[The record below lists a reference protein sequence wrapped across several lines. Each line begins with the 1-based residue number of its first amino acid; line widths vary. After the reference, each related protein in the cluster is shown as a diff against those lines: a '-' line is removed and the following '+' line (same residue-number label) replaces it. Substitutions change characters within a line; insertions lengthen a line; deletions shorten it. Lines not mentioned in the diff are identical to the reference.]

1 MINTPLN
8 KFVILF
14 IIGIILE
21 KAFQFNF
28 YSILFLVIV
37 LLIGTLII
45 LRKNRKSNY
54 IIATQFTLIIL
65 TGSLFYSNYILP
77 ENIYPFKET
86 KIIKSQVD
94 AKIIRIDLI
103 RDKRITLYLST
114 KKVFPF
120 AELYQPINIIAN
132 IYGEN
137 KELIKL
143 YNNINIG
150 DSIRCRGKFFK
161 PNSARNPG
169 EFDYSQYLL
178 ANNIAAIIS
187 TEDLSAI
194 KIKNN
199 NTEKFQNG
207 ILDIRKSIDNKIK
220 ELHSPDAAA
229 LLRGFLLADRYLITY
244 DTQQEFIDTGVFHV
258 LAVSGMNVAY
268 VILIIYFLF
277 GRFGLKIRLII
288 SLIAVILFVIITG
301 TEPSIIRAAIM
312 MGVLILSLLLGRNK
326 NNFNSLFIAAFIII
340 LINPND
346 LFSAAFQ
353 LSFGAVFS
361 ILIYT
366 RYLPIKNRFLSFIGI
381 TLAAQIGTLPII
393 IYYFNNISLISVF
406 ANMIVVPVSGLIY
419 LVGMATVIISYFSIS
434 LAGIIAVA
442 NNYYT
447 YLMLWVIEKTAT
459 IQFANLMV
467 YNFNIAKII
476 LFTLSF
482 LAGIILFKN
491 YIKNIIPRIL
501 VIILLASNFLLI
513 SSFFDYELFEDGKLY
528 VMAIDV
534 GQGDSFLIQFP
545 NGKHALI
552 DAGNASSY
560 MDNGERVIKPLLKFL
575 DIEKTDFLFITHY
588 DYDHFGGSISLVKNS
603 LVGEIYIPELDSSDQ
618 ISIKAYDYF
627 KAQNIPVRFNQ
638 KTKFKIGDVSLYLL
652 NNSSLFRDS
661 VSNDKSLVMK
671 LVYRSNSF
679 LFTGDAS
686 MRLERELISE
696 YGEFLKSDIL
706 KIAHHGSSS
715 SSSIDFVKSI
725 APSYGIISAGEKNIY
740 NHPNKQVLEKF
751 TNLGIKLFR
760 TDQSGAVILESDG
773 TKINLIN
780 WRTNQS
786 MNILK

>member
-8 KFVILF
+8 RFVILF

-21 KAFQFNF
+21 KVFQFNF
-28 YSILFLVIV
+28 YSLLFLTLV
-37 LLIGTLII
+37 LLILVLII
-45 LRKNRKSNY
+45 VRKNAVSNY
-54 IIATQFTLIIL
+54 IFPIQFILIIL

-86 KIIKSQVD
+86 KVIKSQVD
-94 AKIIRIDLI
+94 AEIKKIDLI

-120 AELYQPINIIAN
+120 DNLDKPINIIAN
-132 IYGEN
+132 IFGKNE
-137 KELIKL
+137 ELIKL

-150 DSIRCRGKFFK
+150 DSIRCRGKFSK

-169 EFDYSQYLL
+169 EFDYSQYLIG
-178 ANNIAAIIS
+178 NNISAIIS

-194 KIKNN
+194 KIKKN
-199 NTEKFQNG
+199 NTDTFKNAIFS
-207 ILDIRKSIDNKIK
+207 IRKSIDNRIK
-220 ELHSPDAAA
+220 NLHTPDAAA

-244 DTQQEFIDTGVFHV
+244 DTQQEFIDTGVFHI

-268 VILIIYFLF
+268 VILVIYFLF
-277 GRFGLKIRLII
+277 GRFGLKIRLIV
-288 SLIAVILFVIITG
+288 SLIAIVVFVLITG
-301 TEPSIIRAAIM
+301 TDPSIIRAAIM
-312 MGVLILSLLLGRNK
+312 MSVLIITLLLGRNK
-326 NNFNSLFIAAFIII
+326 NNFNSLFIAALIII
-340 LINPND
+340 LINPNN

-361 ILIYT
+361 ILMYASYI
-366 RYLPIKNRFLSFIGI
+366 PIKNRLLSFIGI

-419 LVGMATVIISYFSIS
+419 LVGMATIIISYFSAS
-434 LAGIIAVA
+434 LADIIAIA

-447 YLMLWVIEKTAT
+447 FLMLWVIEKTAN
-459 IQFANLMV
+459 IQFANLMI
-467 YNFNIAKII
+467 YNFNLAKII
-476 LFTLSF
+476 LFAISF
-482 LAGIILFKN
+482 VAGIILFKN
-491 YIKNIIPRIL
+491 YIRNIIPRIL
-501 VIILLASNFLLI
+501 VIMLLAANFLLI
-513 SSFFDYELFEDGKLY
+513 TSFFENKLLADGKLY

-534 GQGDSFLIQFP
+534 GQGDSFLIKFP
-545 NGKHALI
+545 NGKNALI

-560 MDNGERVIKPLLKFL
+560 FDNGERVIKPLLKYL
-575 DIEKTDFLFITHY
+575 DIEKIDFLFITHY

-603 LVGEIYIPELDSSDQ
+603 LVREIYIPELDSADQ
-618 ISIKAYDYF
+618 ISFKSYNYF
-627 KAQNIPVRFNQ
+627 KSQNIPIHFNS
-638 KTKFKIGDVSLYLL
+638 KKNFKIGDVSLYLL
-652 NNSSLFRDS
+652 NNTSQFRDS

-671 LVYRSNSF
+671 LVHGSNSF

-686 MRLERELISE
+686 MRLEQELISE

-706 KIAHHGSSS
+706 KVAHHGSSS
-715 SSSIDFVKSI
+715 SSSIDFLKSVS
-725 APSYGIISAGEKNIY
+725 PNYGIISAGEKNIY

-751 TNLGIKLFR
+751 ANLGIKLFR
-760 TDQSGAVILESDG
+760 TDKSGAVILESDG

-780 WRTNQS
+780 WRTNHS
-786 MNILK
+786 TNILK

>member
-1 MINTPLN
+1 VINTPLN
-8 KFVILF
+8 RFVILF

-21 KAFQFNF
+21 KVFQFNF
-28 YSILFLVIV
+28 HIILSLIIV
-37 LLIGTLII
+37 LLIGILIL
-45 LRKNRKSNY
+45 LRKNPKSNY
-54 IIATQFTLIIL
+54 KIAFQFILIIIS
-65 TGSLFYSNYILP
+65 GSLFYSNYLLP
-77 ENIYPFKET
+77 EYIYPFKET

-94 AKIIRIDLI
+94 AKITNIDLI

-120 AELYQPINIIAN
+120 DELDKKINIIAN

-143 YNNINIG
+143 YDNISIG
-150 DSIRCRGKFFK
+150 DSIRCRGTLSK
-161 PNSARNPG
+161 PNISRNPG

-199 NTEKFQNG
+199 NTDIFQNT
-207 ILDIRKSIDNKIK
+207 ILNIRKSIDNRIK
-220 ELHSPDAAA
+220 ELHTPDAAA

-244 DTQQEFIDTGVFHV
+244 DTQQEFIDTGVFHI

-277 GRFGLKIRLII
+277 GRFGFKIRFIA
-288 SLIAVILFVIITG
+288 SLVAIVIFVIITG
-301 TEPSIIRAAIM
+301 TAPSIIRAAIM
-312 MGVLILSLLLGRNK
+312 MGLLILSLLLGRNK

-366 RYLPIKNRFLSFIGI
+366 KYIPIKNRLLSFIGI
-381 TLAAQIGTLPII
+381 SLAAQIGTLPII

-419 LVGMATVIISYFSIS
+419 LVGTATVIISYFSIS
-434 LAGIIAVA
+434 LASIIAIA

-447 YLMLWVIEKTAT
+447 YLMLWVIEKTAS

-467 YNFNIAKII
+467 YNFSISKII
-476 LFTLSF
+476 LFILSF

-501 VIILLASNFLLI
+501 VIILLFVNFLII
-513 SSFFDYELFEDGKLY
+513 SSFFENKLLADGKIY

-534 GQGDSFLIQFP
+534 GQGDSFLIKFP

-560 MDNGERVIKPLLKFL
+560 MDNGERVIKPLLKYL
-575 DIEKTDFLFITHY
+575 DIEKIDFLFITHY
-588 DYDHFGGSISLVKNS
+588 DYDHFGGAISLVKNS
-603 LVGEIYIPELDSSDQ
+603 LVREVYIPELDSADQ
-618 ISIKAYDYF
+618 ISIRAYNYF
-627 KAQNIPVRFNQ
+627 KSQNIPIHFNS
-638 KTKFKIGDVSLYLL
+638 KKNLKIGDVSLYLL
-652 NNSSLFRDS
+652 NNTSQFRDS

-671 LVYRSNSF
+671 FVYGSNSF

-686 MRLERELISE
+686 MRLERELVSE

-706 KIAHHGSSS
+706 KVAHHGSSS
-715 SSSIDFVKSI
+715 SSSIDFIKSVS
-725 APSYGIISAGEKNIY
+725 PSYGIISAGEKNIY

-751 TNLGIKLFR
+751 ANLGIKLFR
-760 TDQSGAVILESDG
+760 TDLRGAVILESDG

-780 WRTNQS
+780 WRTNHS
-786 MNILK
+786 TNILK